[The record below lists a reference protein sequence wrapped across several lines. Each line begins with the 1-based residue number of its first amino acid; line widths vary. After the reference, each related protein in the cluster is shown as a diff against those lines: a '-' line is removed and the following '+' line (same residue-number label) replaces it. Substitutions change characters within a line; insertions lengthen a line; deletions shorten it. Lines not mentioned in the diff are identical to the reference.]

1 MSKFIKKS
9 ELLIPGG
16 SYNRIKTAFMYGAD
30 VVYAGT
36 PDMSLRVKAKISLEE
51 MKECIEY
58 AHNIGK
64 KIYLAVNLYTH
75 NKDIAK
81 LPQFAETLKKLSP
94 DGVIIADAGVF
105 RYMRNAIPEIP
116 LHVSTQANVCSYE
129 TAMFWYDI
137 GAKLC
142 VLGREV
148 SFEELKEIREKV
160 APDLRLE
167 TFIHGSMCMSYSGRC
182 LISNFLT
189 ERSSNQGN
197 CAHCCRWNYKL
208 YARPN
213 QELLEGGKIKEEA
226 QKLGIDINSDTM
238 KLFDF
243 YLEEAE
249 RKGEFMQLDED
260 DKGAYIMNSRDLCL
274 MPKLDK
280 LLSIGI
286 DSLKVEGRN
295 KSEYYAGI
303 TARAYRNAID
313 AFYNSPDTWDYKPYM
328 EELNTLQN
336 RGYTYG
342 FFDGHLTHHAM
353 NYETTRSDG
362 DYRYAASVS
371 SHTPDGI
378 VLEVKNSFVKG
389 DVFELLSP
397 FQFEPVKL
405 TINTIID
412 TKNNNVIE
420 RATVANKYI
429 LLPYEDFKG
438 YSKDEL
444 VKLLPALSLTRV
456 KIKI

>member
-1 MSKFIKKS
+1 MSNFNRKS

-36 PDMSLRVKAKISLEE
+36 PDMSLRVKAKVSLDE
-51 MKECIEY
+51 MSECIGY
-58 AHNIGK
+58 AHSIGK
-64 KIYLAVNLYTH
+64 KIYLAVNLFTH

-81 LPQFAETLKKLSP
+81 LPEFANTIKRLSP
-94 DGVIIADAGVF
+94 DGLIIADPGVF
-105 RYMRNAIPEIP
+105 RYMKNAIPEVP
-116 LHVSTQANVCSYE
+116 LHMSTQANICSYE
-129 TAMFWYDI
+129 TAMFWYDL

-160 APDLRLE
+160 APELRLE

-208 YARPN
+208 YVRPN
-213 QELLEGGKIKEEA
+213 RELLDGGQIKEEA
-226 QKLGIDINSDTM
+226 KRLGIDINSDTM

-249 RKGEFMQLDED
+249 RKGEFMELDED
-260 DKGAYIMNSRDLCL
+260 DRGAYIMNSRDLCL

-295 KSEYYAGI
+295 KSEYYAGT
-303 TARAYRNAID
+303 TARAYSNAMK
-313 AFYNSPDTWDYKPYM
+313 AFYKSPDNWNYVPYM
-328 EELNTLQN
+328 NELNTLQN

-362 DYRYAASVS
+362 DWRYAACVS
-371 SHTPDGI
+371 NHTPDGI
-378 VLEVKNSFVKG
+378 VLEIKNSFTKG
-389 DVFELLSP
+389 DKLELLSP
-397 FQFEPVKL
+397 SRFEPVKI
-405 TINTIID
+405 TINKIID
-412 TKNNNVIE
+412 IRNNNVIE
-420 RATVANKYI
+420 RATVANKYVLI
-429 LLPYEDFKG
+429 PYEDFVG
-438 YSKDEL
+438 YTKEE
-444 VKLLPALSLTRV
+444 VANLLPPLSLTRV
-456 KIKI
+456 KIK

>member
-1 MSKFIKKS
+1 MVKNHRS

-36 PDMSLRVKAKISLEE
+36 PDMSLRVKAKVTLEE
-51 MKECIEY
+51 MSECIAY
-58 AHNIGK
+58 AHSIGK

-81 LPQFAETLKKLSP
+81 LPNFATTLKKLSP

-105 RYMRNAIPEIP
+105 RYMHNVIPEIP

-129 TAMFWYDI
+129 TAMFWYDL

-148 SFEELKEIREKV
+148 SFDELKEIRAKV

-182 LISNFLT
+182 LLSNFLA

-208 YARPN
+208 YLKPN
-213 QELLEGGKIKEEA
+213 EEMLETGNFDEVAKN
-226 QKLGIDINSDTM
+226 LGIEITPETRQ
-238 KLFDF
+238 LFDW
-243 YLEEAE
+243 YMEEEE
-249 RKGEFMQLDED
+249 RKGEFMELVEDER
-260 DKGAYIMNSRDLCL
+260 GSYIMNSRDLCL
-274 MPKLDK
+274 MPKLNK
-280 LLSIGI
+280 LLEIGI

-303 TARAYRNAID
+303 TARAYSHAINT
-313 AFYNSPDTWDYKPYM
+313 YYKDPEHWNYVPFM
-328 EELNTLQN
+328 NELNTLQN

-362 DYRYAASVS
+362 NFRYAACVS
-371 SHTPDGI
+371 NHTADGI
-378 VLEVKNSFVKG
+378 VLEMKNSISKG
-389 DVFELLSP
+389 DILELLSP
-397 FQFEPVKL
+397 TRFEPIKI

-412 TKNNNVIE
+412 TRNNTKIE
-420 RATVANKYI
+420 KASVANKYI
-429 LLPYEDFKG
+429 LIPYEDFIG
-438 YSKDEL
+438 YTKDEIMT
-444 VKLLPALSLTRV
+444 LLPIHSLTRV
-456 KIKI
+456 KIR

>member
-1 MSKFIKKS
+1 MSNFNRKS

-36 PDMSLRVKAKISLEE
+36 PDMSLRVKAKVSLDE
-51 MKECIEY
+51 MSECIGY
-58 AHNIGK
+58 AHSIGK
-64 KIYLAVNLYTH
+64 KIYLAVNLFTH

-81 LPQFAETLKKLSP
+81 LPEFANTIKRLSP
-94 DGVIIADAGVF
+94 DGLIIADPGVF
-105 RYMRNAIPEIP
+105 RYMKNAIPEVP
-116 LHVSTQANVCSYE
+116 LHMSTQANICSYE
-129 TAMFWYDI
+129 TAMFWYDL

-160 APDLRLE
+160 APELRLE

-208 YARPN
+208 YVRPN
-213 QELLEGGKIKEEA
+213 RELLDGGQIKEEA
-226 QKLGIDINSDTM
+226 KRLGIDINSDTM

-249 RKGEFMQLDED
+249 RKGEFMELDED
-260 DKGAYIMNSRDLCL
+260 DRGAYIMNSRDLCL

-295 KSEYYAGI
+295 KSEYYAGT
-303 TARAYRNAID
+303 TARAYSNAMK
-313 AFYNSPDTWDYKPYM
+313 AFYKSPDNWNYVPYM
-328 EELNTLQN
+328 NELNTLQN

-362 DYRYAASVS
+362 DWRYAACVS
-371 SHTPDGI
+371 NHTPDVI
-378 VLEVKNSFVKG
+378 VLEIKTSFTKG
-389 DVFELLSP
+389 DKLELLSP
-397 FQFEPVKL
+397 SRFEPVKI
-405 TINTIID
+405 TINKIID
-412 TKNNNVIE
+412 TRNNNVIE
-420 RATVANKYI
+420 RATVANKYVLI
-429 LLPYEDFKG
+429 PYEDFVG
-438 YSKDEL
+438 YTKEE
-444 VKLLPALSLTRV
+444 VANLLPPLSLTRV
-456 KIKI
+456 KIK

>member
-1 MSKFIKKS
+1 MSKINKKS

-16 SYNRIKTAFMYGAD
+16 SYSRIKTAFLYGAD

-36 PDMSLRVKAKISLEE
+36 PDMSLRVKAKVSLDE
-51 MKECIEY
+51 MEECINY
-58 AHNIGK
+58 AHSIGK

-75 NKDIAK
+75 NKDIDR
-81 LPQFAETLKKLSP
+81 LEGFANTLKKLKP

-105 RYMRNAIPEIP
+105 RYMRNTIPEIP
-116 LHVSTQANVCSYE
+116 LHVSTQANVCSFE

-148 SFEELKEIREKV
+148 SFEELKEIRARV

-167 TFIHGSMCMSYSGRC
+167 AFVHGSMCMSYSGRC

-197 CAHCCRWNYKL
+197 CAHCCRWNYKM
-208 YARPN
+208 YVRPRE
-213 QELLEGGKIKEEA
+213 ELLETGIIKEEA

-243 YLEEAE
+243 FLEEAE
-249 RKGEFMQLDED
+249 RKGEFMEVCED
-260 DKGAYIMNSRDLCL
+260 DRGAYIMNSRDLCL

-280 LLSIGI
+280 ILEIGI

-295 KSEYYAGI
+295 KSEYYAGT
-303 TARAYRNAID
+303 TARAYRHAID
-313 AFYNSPDTWDYKPYM
+313 AYYNNPSSWDYKPYM

-362 DYRYAASVS
+362 EYRFVAQVVE
-371 SHTPDGI
+371 HTPDGI
-378 VLEVKNSFVKG
+378 VIDVKNSFAVN
-389 DVFELLSP
+389 DVIEILPPSKFD
-397 FQFEPVKL
+397 VYHHKV
-405 TINTIID
+405 NTIINM
-412 TKNNNVIE
+412 KNNE
-420 RATVANKYI
+420 KLEKATVATKRI
-429 LLPYEDFKG
+429 LLPFDDFNMPK
-438 YSKDEL
+438 EE
-444 VKLLPALSLTRV
+444 VAKLFPSYTIIR
-456 KIKI
+456 KKY

>member
-1 MSKFIKKS
+1 MSNFNRKS

-36 PDMSLRVKAKISLEE
+36 PDMSLRVKAKVSLDE
-51 MKECIEY
+51 MSECIGY
-58 AHNIGK
+58 AHSIGK
-64 KIYLAVNLYTH
+64 KIYLAVNLFTH

-81 LPQFAETLKKLSP
+81 LPEFANTIKKLSP
-94 DGVIIADAGVF
+94 DGLIIADPGVF
-105 RYMRNAIPEIP
+105 RYMKNAIPEVP
-116 LHVSTQANVCSYE
+116 LHMSTQANICSYE
-129 TAMFWYDI
+129 TAMFWYDL

-160 APDLRLE
+160 APELRLE

-208 YARPN
+208 YVRPN
-213 QELLEGGKIKEEA
+213 RELLDGGQIKEEA
-226 QKLGIDINSDTM
+226 KRLGIDINSDTM

-249 RKGEFMQLDED
+249 RKGKFMELDED
-260 DKGAYIMNSRDLCL
+260 DRGAYIMNSRDLCL

-295 KSEYYAGI
+295 KSEYYAGT
-303 TARAYRNAID
+303 TARAYSNAMK
-313 AFYNSPDTWDYKPYM
+313 AFYKSPDNWNYVPYM
-328 EELNTLQN
+328 NELNTLQN

-362 DYRYAASVS
+362 DWRYAACVS
-371 SHTPDGI
+371 NHTPDGI
-378 VLEVKNSFVKG
+378 VLEIKNSFTKG
-389 DVFELLSP
+389 DKLELLSP
-397 FQFEPVKL
+397 SRFEPVKI
-405 TINTIID
+405 TINKIID
-412 TKNNNVIE
+412 TRNNNVIE
-420 RATVANKYI
+420 RATVANKYVLI
-429 LLPYEDFKG
+429 PYEDFVG
-438 YSKDEL
+438 YTKEE
-444 VKLLPALSLTRV
+444 VANLLPPLSLTRV
-456 KIKI
+456 KIK